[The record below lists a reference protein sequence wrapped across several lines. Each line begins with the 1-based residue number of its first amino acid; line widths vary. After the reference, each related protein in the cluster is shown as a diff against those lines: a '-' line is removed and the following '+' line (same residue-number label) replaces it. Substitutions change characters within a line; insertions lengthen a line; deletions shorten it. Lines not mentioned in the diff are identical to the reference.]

1 MLNHEYDTMREVED
15 GYWWY
20 QVLRQITVEEV
31 SMCSG
36 GRGRLKLLD
45 AGCGTGGTLD
55 WIAKRHGDF
64 ELHGVDLSTLAVEHT
79 KKRGFTN
86 VEVSSVETL
95 PYPDNFFDGLV
106 SLDVLYHEGL
116 DEEKALAEFY
126 RVLKPGGFLILNLP
140 AFDALRGRHDIAVG
154 GARRYTAN
162 QVRFLTHQQGF
173 TTAKIHYWNA
183 WLFFPILLWRRFTLW
198 ITREGDP
205 DAKSDL
211 KPLSLSLS
219 RILRRIGLVDAK
231 MSAALGIPFGTSVF
245 SVALKGSPR

>member
-1 MLNHEYDTMREVED
+1 MLDHEYDTMREVED

-31 SMCSG
+31 AMCAG
-36 GRGRLKLLD
+36 GRERLKLLD

-55 WIAKRHGDF
+55 WIAKGHGDF
-64 ELHGVDLSTLAVEHT
+64 ELHGVDLSSLAVEHT
-79 KKRGFTN
+79 LKRGFEN
-86 VEVSSVETL
+86 VKVSSVETL

-116 DEEKALAEFY
+116 DEKMALAEFY

-154 GARRYTAN
+154 GARRYTSN
-162 QVRFLTHQQGF
+162 QVRDMTHQQGF
-173 TTAKIHYWNA
+173 RTAKIHYWNA

-198 ITREGDP
+198 TTREGDP
-205 DAKSDL
+205 HAKSDL
-211 KPLSLSLS
+211 TPLSRTLSQV
-219 RILRRIGLVDAK
+219 LRRIGLVDAK

-245 SVALKGSPR
+245 SMALKGSPR